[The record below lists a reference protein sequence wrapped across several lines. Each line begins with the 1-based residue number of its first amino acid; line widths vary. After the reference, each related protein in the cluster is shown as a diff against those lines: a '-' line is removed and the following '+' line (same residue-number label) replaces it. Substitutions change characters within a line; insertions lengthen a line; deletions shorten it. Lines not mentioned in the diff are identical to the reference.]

1 MDGLAVEPDPDPG
14 IQGLFWT
21 VGGLPDCQACAWG
34 FVGAFALILVP
45 EEAAQTRRSKLIA
58 GEV

>member
-21 VGGLPDCQACAWG
+21 VGGLPDCQAWAWG
-34 FVGAFALILVP
+34 FAEGAFALTLVP
-45 EEAAQTRRSKLIA
+45 EEAAKTRRID
-58 GEV
+58 